1 MKKDE
6 KNPRLGI
13 RSCDLGIQIKNRLT
27 QLHIDGNPK
36 DYATLDSVWKCVGNR
51 PNNSR
56 YWKYILAIRDG
67 MLPYSENFYWKQNA
81 TQELNELSM
90 QLLGMPIKHFY
101 DMVRTRLK
109 KLGLD
114 GSPKD
119 YVIIEDVHKRIGPRP
134 ADTDIRT
141 TILMVREGL
150 PPNADNFYWKQIF
163 QTDLINDI
171 LAHDAKYRNR
181 IWLMDVM
188 KTMSDDE
195 LRYART
201 HGIRKQRQKNSYE
214 EHIGRT
220 FGTLKV
226 VSVSMRESNGV
237 VYYVYTVKCK
247 RCGHTLT
254 RRASLFI
261 KGDQRVCKVC
271 GYRWSKHVKNS
282 AVVRANRWGR
292 YAPKWKAIEN
302 PDPLARIHMAEYLG
316 EFTVYHGTA
325 SYMEALIDA
334 DLLGIRIG

>member
-1 MKKDE
+1 MKKAKKD
-6 KNPRLGI
+6 PRLKI
-13 RSCDLGIQIKNRLT
+13 RIYDLDIQIKNRLK

-36 DYATLDSVWKCVGNR
+36 DYATLDSVWECVGNR
-51 PNNSR
+51 PENSQ

-67 MLPYSENFYWKQNA
+67 MLPYPENFYWKP
-81 TQELNELSM
+81 TTTPELNALSM
-90 QLLGMPIKHFY
+90 QLLDMPIKHFY
-101 DMVRTRLK
+101 DMVRSRLK

-114 GSPKD
+114 APKD
-119 YVIIEDVHKRIGPRP
+119 YVSIEDVHKRIGPRP
-134 ADTDIRT
+134 ADTDLRT
-141 TILMVREGL
+141 TILMVREDL

-171 LAHDAKYRNR
+171 LAHDAKYRSR
-181 IWLMDVM
+181 VWLEEVM
-188 KTMSDDE
+188 RTMSDDE

-201 HGIRKQRQKNSYE
+201 HGIRKQKQKNSYE

-261 KGDQRVCKVC
+261 KGEQRVCKFC
-271 GYRWSKHVKNS
+271 GYRMLKHVKNS
-282 AVVRANRWGR
+282 AVAGGNRWGR
-292 YAPKWKAIEN
+292 YAPKWKAIAN
-302 PDPLARIHMAEYLG
+302 PDPLARIHMSEYLS

-334 DLLGIRIG
+334 DLLGIQIG